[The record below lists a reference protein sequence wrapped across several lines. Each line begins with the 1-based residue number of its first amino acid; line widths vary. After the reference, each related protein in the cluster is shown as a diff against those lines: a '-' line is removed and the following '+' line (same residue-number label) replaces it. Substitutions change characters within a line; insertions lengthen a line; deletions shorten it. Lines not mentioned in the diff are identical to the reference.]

1 MVPPDP
7 AVHDSVRDAVQDA
20 LRRMAGGVAHA
31 FNDLITAISAN
42 AQLLDE
48 PTLAEAERAEIT
60 VALLEAVARTERLL
74 ERLQTVSRTGTQ
86 LAAPFDLAAALH
98 EAAPDWQRLL
108 GDGTSVELRVPEA
121 PVPVLGE
128 RAAVVDAI
136 GELLL
141 NARQAMPFGGPIA
154 VELRRHLASGDDV
167 ALWNLAG
174 EADGAEIRVSDTG
187 VGIDPTD
194 VPLLFEPFATKAGTG
209 GIGLSVVNAIA
220 RQHGGGVAIG
230 AGPSGGTSVRLFLPL
245 ASHAPATVRLMAEPA
260 APPTGGETILVV
272 DDDDSVRGVIAR
284 VLRRAGYTVYAV
296 TGPGEALALGDAH
309 RGGIDLLLTDIAMP
323 EMDGLEL
330 ARRLQ
335 QARPGLEILPM
346 SGYAPDVTASRWK
359 HADPSRLLRKPFT
372 AARLL
377 EAVREALD
385 AAR

>member
-1 MVPPDP
+1 
-7 AVHDSVRDAVQDA
+7 
-20 LRRMAGGVAHA
+20 
-31 FNDLITAISAN
+31 
-42 AQLLDE
+42 
-48 PTLAEAERAEIT
+48 
-60 VALLEAVARTERLL
+60 
-74 ERLQTVSRTGTQ
+74 
-86 LAAPFDLAAALH
+86 
-98 EAAPDWQRLL
+98 
-108 GDGTSVELRVPEA
+108 
-121 PVPVLGE
+121 
-128 RAAVVDAI
+128 
-136 GELLL
+136 
-141 NARQAMPFGGPIA
+141 MPFGGPITVA
-154 VELRRHLASGDDV
+154 LRPHRAAGDD
-167 ALWNLAG
+167 LAMWRLAD
-174 EADGAEIRVSDTG
+174 EADGAEIRVTDSG

-209 GIGLSVVNAIA
+209 GIGLSVVNAVA
-220 RQHGGGVAIG
+220 RQHGGGVHV
-230 AGPSGGTSVRLFLPL
+230 GPAPAGGTEVRLFLPL
-245 ASHAPATVRLMAEPA
+245 ASHAPATVRMVAEPT

-272 DDDDSVRGVIAR
+272 DDDDSVRGVITR
-284 VLRRAGYTVYAV
+284 VLRRAGYTVFAV

-335 QARPGLEILPM
+335 QSRPGLEILPM